1 MEILCAHSQFS
12 FRFSR
17 KKKCI
22 ESLYDEWKLLKQT
35 YKPYSFWVTRLV
47 GKCILSK
54 VTFGWLNFTH
64 CYVVCALSAAI
75 LFLVFCS
82 FSWILSFA
90 VRSTTWISY
99 LLRMFYHWFA
109 LNYYI
114 HNTRMLNSFLLTCH
128 TGILSG
134 YTVPQN
140 LYKSDTLVTILDADY
155 LFFLFFF

>member
-1 MEILCAHSQFS
+1 LCS
-12 FRFSR
+12 FTIFLPLF
-17 KKKCI
+17 KKKNMYRNF
-22 ESLYDEWKLLKQT
+22 YDEWKLLQQT

-109 LNYYI
+109 LNYIYI
-114 HNTRMLNSFLLTCH
+114 VLGCWTRSFDLPYWNLVWLYSTIEFIQEWYF
-128 TGILSG
+128 GDDSG
-134 YTVPQN
+134 CRLP
-140 LYKSDTLVTILDADY
+140 I
-155 LFFLFFF
+155 FLFIF